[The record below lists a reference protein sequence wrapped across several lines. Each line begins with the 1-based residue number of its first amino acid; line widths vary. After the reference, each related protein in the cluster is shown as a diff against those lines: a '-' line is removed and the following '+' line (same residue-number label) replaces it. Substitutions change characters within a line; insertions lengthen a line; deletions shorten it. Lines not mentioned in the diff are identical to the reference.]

1 MFLLIRQGY
10 LMFSST
16 KPVIRQIS
24 SASVNP
30 NNHSK
35 KYYEDVKNSFR
46 SIVINVVAIV
56 VIKLV

>member
-1 MFLLIRQGY
+1 
-10 LMFSST
+10 MFSST
-16 KPVIRQIS
+16 KPVLRQIS

-46 SIVINVVAIV
+46 SIVINVVANV